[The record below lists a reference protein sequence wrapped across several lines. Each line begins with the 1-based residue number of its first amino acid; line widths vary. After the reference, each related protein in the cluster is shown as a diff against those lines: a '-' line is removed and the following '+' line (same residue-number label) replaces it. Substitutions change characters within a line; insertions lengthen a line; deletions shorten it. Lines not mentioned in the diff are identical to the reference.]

1 VLNANFPTCPAKG
14 WPIASGVI
22 EGACRHFVK
31 DRCELSGMR
40 WTQTG
45 AESLLRMRAIAENG
59 DGCRVY
65 RDIGIAYHTDRKA
78 QRHIRLYGKALSQP
92 KTVFSQASGLP
103 KTTLEVVAICDPQNY
118 AELPLAA

>member
-1 VLNANFPTCPAKG
+1 MAQDKQYTVKQHSQLTKTATYFQRSLPYMDYGAYLKRG

-45 AESLLRMRAIAENG
+45 VENLLRYE
-59 DGCRVY
+59 
-65 RDIGIAYHTDRKA
+65 
-78 QRHIRLYGKALSQP
+78 LWP
-92 KTVFSQASGLP
+92 KMATGTSITNSANVSVIVGY
-103 KTTLEVVAICDPQNY
+103 TTNLIPNS
-118 AELPLAA
+118 